1 MTFSN
6 KLGTSYSE
14 GKNQSILAR
23 IEPNFDPYHHFLQ
36 RKPNKVTFLHVSSL
50 EYNLFSMNFFYS
62 KVQNK
67 YIFGQSW
74 TTFRLK
80 CAK

>member
-6 KLGTSYSE
+6 KLGTSYLE

-36 RKPNKVTFLHVSSL
+36 RKLNKVTFPHVSS
-50 EYNLFSMNFFYS
+50 LFSMNFSYS

-67 YIFGQSW
+67 YIFGQNW

-80 CAK
+80 CPK

>member
-6 KLGTSYSE
+6 KLGTSYLE

-36 RKPNKVTFLHVSSL
+36 RKLNQVRGLAGPEASRPAGSFVHS
-50 EYNLFSMNFFYS
+50 FSAGSF
-62 KVQNK
+62 V
-67 YIFGQSW
+67 
-74 TTFRLK
+74 L
-80 CAK
+80 